1 MAQFE
6 TISHGEANWEQK
18 VNRNFSNVTQDS
30 GWQTLPVLAPAT
42 GSISIRVLN
51 SVLYF
56 INPITPNASGNVEV
70 ATFPSLTIANT
81 IPAVDLWSNTNI
93 VCVISKG
100 KVTLKG
106 VPESSIDHPFSLD
119 AVSLLVG
126 TGKNLPGGGR
136 IPLAQRFGDLLNYL
150 FNTKLE
156 VA

>member
-6 TISHGEANWEQK
+6 TISHGEPMWEGK
-18 VNRNFSNVTQDS
+18 VNKNFSNVVQDS
-30 GWQTLPVLAPAT
+30 GWQSLPVLAPAT
-42 GSISIRVLN
+42 GSIKIRVLN

-56 INPITPNASGNVEV
+56 IDTITPNASGNVEV
-70 ATFPSLTIANT
+70 ATFPSTIAST
-81 IPAVDLWSNTNI
+81 IPAVDLWSNNNVT
-93 VCVISKG
+93 CVINKG
-100 KVTLKG
+100 KMTLKG
-106 VPESSIDHPFSLD
+106 VPESSVDHPFSLD

-126 TGKNLPGGGR
+126 IGQNLPGGGR